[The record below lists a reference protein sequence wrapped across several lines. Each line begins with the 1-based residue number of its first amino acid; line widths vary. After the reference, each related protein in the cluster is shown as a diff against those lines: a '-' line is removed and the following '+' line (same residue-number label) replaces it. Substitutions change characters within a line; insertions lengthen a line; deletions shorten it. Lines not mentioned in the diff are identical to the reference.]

1 MTSLDSSPD
10 SSQDRKIIG
19 RGSLGDGVFKATVTS
34 AAALVLVTLGLILVA
49 SVYQAW
55 PALKHAGINFVIGD
69 RWVPHEMIFGA
80 LPFIFGT
87 AVTSIIALIF
97 AVPIAIG
104 IALFT
109 TEYAPKWLRTP
120 AITVIDLLAAIPSV
134 VFGLVGIL
142 VVAPSA
148 FTFYD
153 SIHNAVGSIP
163 LLGTLFGEP
172 TTSGRT
178 FFTAGII
185 LAVMIIPIVTSISRE
200 VFSTVPEALK
210 QASYALGSTRWEMI
224 KGSVL
229 PHSFGGLVGASML
242 GLGRAMGE
250 TIAVALVIGGA
261 TQITANL
268 FDSGNTMAAVIV
280 QQWGESSG
288 VHTAGLVGIGVVL
301 FGITVTINLLARVV
315 VRRTE
320 ARMRGVGA

>member
-1 MTSLDSSPD
+1 MTIHNTSGK
-10 SSQDRKIIG
+10 RNITG
-19 RGSLGDGVFKATVTS
+19 RGSLGDGLFKGAVTS
-34 AAALVLVTLGLILVA
+34 AAALVLVTLGLIVVA
-49 SVYQAW
+49 SIYQAW
-55 PALKHAGINFVIGD
+55 PALSHAGINFITDD
-69 RWVPHEMIFGA
+69 RWVPHEMIFGT

-87 AVTSIIALIF
+87 AVTSLLALLF

-104 IALFT
+104 IALFI
-109 TEYAPKWLRTP
+109 TEYSPRWLKTP

-142 VVAPSA
+142 VVAPAA
-148 FTFYD
+148 FSMYD
-153 SIHNAVGSIP
+153 SIHGLVGSIP
-163 LLGTLFGEP
+163 VLGTLFGEP

-178 FFTAGII
+178 IFTAGLI
-185 LAVMIIPIVTSISRE
+185 LAVMIIPIITSISRE
-200 VFSTVPEALK
+200 VFSTVPDSLK
-210 QASYALGSTRWEMI
+210 HASYALGSTRWEMI

-261 TQITANL
+261 PQITANL

-320 ARMRGVGA
+320 ARMKGVSG